1 MKILIDKNIPYIE
14 HFFAD
19 YLDQIEYFSDNDFQI
34 EKVKEDSVVVLRSTY
49 KTHGKKIPN
58 SIKFLCSAS
67 TGEDHIDKERL
78 DKMKIP
84 YAFSTGAN
92 AIAVKEYFL
101 SVLALM
107 LKEGKFNKRRN
118 SILVIGCGNI
128 GDSICKIL
136 YQFEF
141 SFCVSDPFVDHE
153 WDDFR
158 RNDQKST
165 WNDTSLSLRSWNP
178 SLIGTLYD
186 FIDMNVQSYGLNL
199 ITIHVPLVLK
209 KKHSTKNLLR
219 KKIFE
224 RLPDGA
230 IIINTSRGGV
240 VSEKDFMELDSNKD
254 YIRLISDVFENEPN
268 VNNDFL
274 EKNLF
279 GTPHIAGHSQ
289 YARYEM
295 TKMAYEHV
303 VNFLG
308 YKNIDR
314 DKILRRIYLE
324 SILENKIVFF
334 DKNIFDQDMKEFGL
348 PVSLMLDTYNPKL
361 DHFECGSFKNIRDKY
376 NHRIGYSQVIIKGC
390 DDVSDKI
397 ALEKLGF
404 TVEDS

>member
-1 MKILIDKNIPYIE
+1 MKILIDKNIPYTE

-19 YLDQIEYFSDNDFQI
+19 YLNQIEYFSDKDFEI

-49 KTHGKKIPN
+49 KTHDKKIPN
-58 SIKFLCSAS
+58 SIKFICSAS

-101 SVLALM
+101 SALALM
-107 LKEGKFNKRRN
+107 LKEEKFNKHKN

-128 GDSICKIL
+128 GDSICRTL
-136 YQFEF
+136 HQFGF

-158 RNDQKST
+158 RDAYQKST

-178 SLIGTLYD
+178 SLVGTLYD
-186 FIDMNVQSYGLNL
+186 FIDFNVQGYGLNL

-268 VNNDFL
+268 VNKDFL

-295 TKMAYEHV
+295 TKMAYKNV

-308 YKNIDR
+308 FKDID
-314 DKILRRIYLE
+314 KE
-324 SILENKIVFF
+324 SILDNKIVFF

-361 DHFECGSFKNIRDKY
+361 DHFECMSFKNIRDKY

-390 DDVSDKI
+390 DDVTDQI
-397 ALEKLGF
+397 ALKKLGF
-404 TVEDS
+404 TVDSS

>member
-136 YQFEF
+136 YQFGF

-314 DKILRRIYLE
+314 DKICLLYT
-324 SILENKIVFF
+324 S
-334 DKNIFDQDMKEFGL
+334 
-348 PVSLMLDTYNPKL
+348 PSP
-361 DHFECGSFKNIRDKY
+361 RD
-376 NHRIGYSQVIIKGC
+376 
-390 DDVSDKI
+390 
-397 ALEKLGF
+397 
-404 TVEDS
+404 

>member
-136 YQFEF
+136 YQFGF

-186 FIDMNVQSYGLNL
+186 FIDMNVQGYGLNL

-324 SILENKIVFF
+324 SILEDKIVFF

-390 DDVSDKI
+390 DDVTDRI

>member
-1 MKILIDKNIPYIE
+1 MKILIDKNIPYTE

-19 YLDQIEYFSDNDFQI
+19 YLNQIEYFSDKDFEI

-49 KTHGKKIPN
+49 KTHEKKIPN
-58 SIKFLCSAS
+58 SIKFICSAS

-136 YQFEF
+136 YQFGF

-158 RNDQKST
+158 RDAYQKST

-178 SLIGTLYD
+178 SLVGTLYD
-186 FIDMNVQSYGLNL
+186 FIDLNVQGYGLNL

-268 VNNDFL
+268 VNKDFL

-295 TKMAYEHV
+295 TKMAYKNV

-308 YKNIDR
+308 FKDID
-314 DKILRRIYLE
+314 KE
-324 SILENKIVFF
+324 SILDNKIVFF

-390 DDVSDKI
+390 DDVTDRI

>member
-1 MKILIDKNIPYIE
+1 MKILIDKNIPYTE

-19 YLDQIEYFSDNDFQI
+19 YLNQIEYFSDKDFEI

-49 KTHGKKIPN
+49 KTHEKKIPN
-58 SIKFLCSAS
+58 SIKFICSAS

-136 YQFEF
+136 YQFGF

-158 RNDQKST
+158 RNDLKST

-268 VNNDFL
+268 VNKDFL

-295 TKMAYEHV
+295 TKMAYKNV

-308 YKNIDR
+308 FKDID
-314 DKILRRIYLE
+314 KE
-324 SILENKIVFF
+324 SILDNKIVFF

-390 DDVSDKI
+390 DDVTDRI

>member
-1 MKILIDKNIPYIE
+1 MKILIDKNIPYTE

-19 YLDQIEYFSDNDFQI
+19 YLNQIEYFSDKDFEI

-49 KTHGKKIPN
+49 KTHEKKIPN
-58 SIKFLCSAS
+58 SIKFICSAS

-101 SVLALM
+101 SALALM
-107 LKEGKFNKRRN
+107 LKEEKFNKHKN

-128 GDSICKIL
+128 GDSICRTL
-136 YQFEF
+136 HQFGF

-158 RNDQKST
+158 RDAYQKST

-178 SLIGTLYD
+178 SLVGTLYD
-186 FIDMNVQSYGLNL
+186 FIDFNVQGYGLNL

-268 VNNDFL
+268 VNKDFL

-295 TKMAYEHV
+295 TKMAYKNV

-308 YKNIDR
+308 FKDID
-314 DKILRRIYLE
+314 KE
-324 SILENKIVFF
+324 SILDNKIVFF

-348 PVSLMLDTYNPKL
+348 PVSSLITPNLTILN
-361 DHFECGSFKNIRDKY
+361 
-376 NHRIGYSQVIIKGC
+376 V
-390 DDVSDKI
+390 
-397 ALEKLGF
+397 
-404 TVEDS
+404 